1 MVWFAAASC
10 RTRKPWNSVTCCA
23 PASGGTRTRQPN
35 QRLQKTLE
43 DTNIKL
49 DSAISDTVG
58 VSGRAMINALIDG
71 ETDPGWL
78 GWQTSG
84 SEPRRTSC
92 TRPCAAG

>member
-1 MVWFAAASC
+1 VVGRERVS
-10 RTRKPWNSVTCCA
+10 
-23 PASGGTRTRQPN
+23 QI

-71 ETDPGWL
+71 ETDPG
-78 GWQTSG
+78 
-84 SEPRRTSC
+84 
-92 TRPCAAG
+92 